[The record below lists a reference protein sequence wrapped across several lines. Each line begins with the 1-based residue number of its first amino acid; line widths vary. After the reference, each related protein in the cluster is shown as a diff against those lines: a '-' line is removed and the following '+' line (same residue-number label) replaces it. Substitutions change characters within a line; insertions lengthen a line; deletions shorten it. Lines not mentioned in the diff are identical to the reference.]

1 MKINIPRKATFL
13 AAVITALISFF
24 NTSCKPDEP
33 EPKKYLG
40 KFYIGDMRNYT
51 YFKPGSMWVY
61 ECDST
66 GELDT
71 QVMLKCYTWWISTD
85 YIDCEVLSFQ
95 RKSLNEG
102 SLYTDY
108 ASTYTINYNENFK
121 KQGDWL
127 NVEKSHSDINR
138 CGKDNVFFTPF
149 DTTKEYFTADGSSE
163 TTYKKLLTNYTVN
176 NFTFDT
182 VRVFMARRSNSNPMT
197 NHPFFNDLYPATIVE
212 YYFAKNVGIIQLN
225 VTAYSRSLIKDKSHH
240 WNLKYYKIVN

>member
-13 AAVITALISFF
+13 AAVITALILFF

-40 KFYIGDMRNYT
+40 KFYIGEMRDYT

-71 QVMLKCYTWWISTD
+71 QVMLKCFTWWISTD
-85 YIDCEVLSFQ
+85 YIDYEVLSFQ

-102 SLYTDY
+102 SLYTDF
-108 ASTYTINYNENFK
+108 ASGYSIPYEENFK
-121 KQGDWL
+121 KDGDHL
-127 NVEKSHSDINR
+127 AVEKIHNDMNKR
-138 CGKDNVFFTPF
+138 GRNTVFFTPY
-149 DTTKEYFTADGSSE
+149 DTNLTPSGGSGGV

-182 VRVFMARRSNSNPMT
+182 VRVFMARASTSQPKT
-197 NHPFFNDLYPATIVE
+197 EHPFFKTLKELTLIE
-212 YYFAKNVGIIQLN
+212 YYFAKNVGIVQLKITGYN
-225 VTAYSRSLIKDKSHH
+225 TSGNNISKNHN

>member
-40 KFYIGDMRNYT
+40 KFYIGEMRNYT

-102 SLYTDY
+102 SLYSDFAATN
-108 ASTYTINYNENFK
+108 TINYNENFK

-149 DTTKEYFTADGSSE
+149 DTTKEYFTADGSSQ

-182 VRVFMARRSNSNPMT
+182 VRVFMAQRSESNPMT
-197 NHPFFNDLYPATIVE
+197 DHPFFDDLYPKTNVE
-212 YYFAKNVGIIQLN
+212 YYFAKNIGIIQLN

-240 WNLKYYKIVN
+240 WNLKYYNIVN

>member
-13 AAVITALISFF
+13 VAVITALISFF

-71 QVMLKCYTWWISTD
+71 QVMLKCFTWWISTD

-95 RKSLNEG
+95 HKSLNEG

-108 ASTYTINYNENFK
+108 PSTYTINYNENFK

-182 VRVFMARRSNSNPMT
+182 VRVFMVRRSESNPMP
-197 NHPFFNDLYPATIVE
+197 NHPFFNDLYPKTNVE
-212 YYFAKNVGIIQLN
+212 YYVAKNVGIIQLN
-225 VTAYSRSLIKDKSHH
+225 VTAHSRSLIKDKSHH
-240 WNLKYYKIVN
+240 WYLKYYKIVN